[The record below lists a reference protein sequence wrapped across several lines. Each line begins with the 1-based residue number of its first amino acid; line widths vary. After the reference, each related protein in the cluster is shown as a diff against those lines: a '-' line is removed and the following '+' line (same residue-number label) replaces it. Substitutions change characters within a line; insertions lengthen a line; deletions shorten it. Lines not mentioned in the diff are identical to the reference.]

1 MFGSTPLQPNPYP
14 TRRSPIMRQERII
27 QASLFDLFAEHEI
40 GRELKAM
47 SRWLDEH
54 RELIGLATEDL
65 RRHGAQETGRQGL
78 PPESVCRCA
87 LLKHHRQLSYE
98 ELAFHLEDSASFR
111 AFARL
116 PMGWT
121 PKKAVLQKTIS
132 AITAASWEAI
142 NQAVVRNARQTRLEP
157 ATMGRLD
164 RTVTEAL
171 MHEPSD
177 SSLLWDAVRVM
188 TRLLEQGC
196 ALAGRTAISWRDHR
210 RLAKKRA
217 HAIQHS
223 RGKERKAKLYRELIA
238 VTRATKL
245 ALERALVVLA
255 ACAEPTA
262 ADWCREVSHYLAL
275 IERVMTQ
282 TRRRVFDG
290 EAVPASE
297 KVVSLFEPHADI
309 IVKGGREVQYGH
321 KINLTTG
328 RSGLILDVVVE
339 TGNPAGAERFLP
351 MLERHIASHGQPP
364 RQIAGDGGY
373 ASAANGT
380 PAQALGV
387 SDVAF
392 HKKGHLGIE
401 AMVKSRWV
409 YRKLRNF
416 RPGIEANISCL
427 KRAFGLARCTWR
439 GLAHFTSYVWSSVV
453 AYNLALC
460 ARLAV
465 ATT

>member
-1 MFGSTPLQPNPYP
+1 MGIPTIQHHNLSASSQ
-14 TRRSPIMRQERII
+14 TRRIPCVLGYRIRNG
-27 QASLFDLFAEHEI
+27 AEV
-40 GRELKAM
+40 G
-47 SRWLDEH
+47 LDH
-54 RELIGLATEDL
+54 
-65 RRHGAQETGRQGL
+65 
-78 PPESVCRCA
+78 
-87 LLKHHRQLSYE
+87 
-98 ELAFHLEDSASFR
+98 AFHLEDSASFR

-142 NQAVVRNARQTRLEP
+142 NQAVVRNAQQTRLEP
-157 ATMGRLD
+157 ATMVRID
-164 RTVTEAL
+164 STVTEAL

-196 ALAGRTAISWRDHR
+196 GLAGRAAMRWRDHR

-238 VTRATKL
+238 VTRATER
-245 ALERALVVLA
+245 ALERALAVLA
-255 ACAEPTA
+255 ACAGPTA

-297 KVVSLFEPHADI
+297 KAVSLFEPHADI

-321 KINLTTG
+321 KINLATG

-339 TGNPAGAERFLP
+339 TGNPADAERFLP

-373 ASAANGT
+373 ASAANVT
-380 PAQALGV
+380 QAKALGV

-392 HKKGHLGIE
+392 HEKGHLGIE

-416 RPGIEANISCL
+416 RRLRPTSPL

-439 GLAHFTSYVWSSVV
+439 GLAHFISYVWSSVV